1 MGSVQAMRLDFFSM
15 ENLFTYIR
23 AGERGIERAFLCR
36 FPLHFG
42 TGGGFGGVGE
52 RGGLFALLASVFLLF
67 FASLQFF

>member
-1 MGSVQAMRLDFFSM
+1 M

-23 AGERGIERAFLCR
+23 VEERALRGEGRR

-52 RGGLFALLASVFLLF
+52 RGGLFALLASGFLFLCKSSVFLG
-67 FASLQFF
+67 AGIDE